1 MPSKK
6 AAQLQHPRE
15 IVEKQ
20 QAAVVR
26 QTHMDKGGFDI
37 SRRSVY
43 ADFNLTESDVKVT
56 SHNRNESPINS
67 ACDSHSVWPFTPDI
81 GRTDGGRRGSAGLLQ
96 RSTAVQARWS
106 PIG

>member
-1 MPSKK
+1 MAVHSSG
-6 AAQLQHPRE
+6 
-15 IVEKQ
+15 EKQ

-43 ADFNLTESDVKVT
+43 ADFNLTDSDVKVT

-81 GRTDGGRRGSAGLLQ
+81 GITVCNCMRVPFLDHMDRRLPE
-96 RSTAVQARWS
+96 W
-106 PIG
+106 PE